1 MRGEKV
7 NLYVCHIDKTD
18 TLKHDYKVNRYMG
31 GKFRAKKITAS
42 SKAVIPFQLNTP
54 PPTAA

>member
-1 MRGEKV
+1 MGIGGERGKGKF
-7 NLYVCHIDKTD
+7 IR
-18 TLKHDYKVNRYMG
+18 LKHDYKVNRYMG
-31 GKFRAKKITAS
+31 GKFRAKKITAP

>member
-1 MRGEKV
+1 MKREEV
-7 NLYVCHIDKTD
+7 NLYFCCIDKTD
-18 TLKHDYKVNRYMG
+18 LLKHDYKVNRYRRG
-31 GKFRAKKITAS
+31 EVQYKKITAP

>member
-18 TLKHDYKVNRYMG
+18 TLKHDYKVNRYRRG
-31 GKFRAKKITAS
+31 EVQYKKITAS

>member
-1 MRGEKV
+1 MRREKV

-31 GKFRAKKITAS
+31 GKFRAKKITAP